1 MHGAAFFRAVDPLLG
16 DLLVGGRYHLLGL
29 VSIPMHVV
37 LVTKGV
43 GNFSLRYPVG
53 EQSLQ

>member
-16 DLLVGGRYHLLGL
+16 DLRVGGRYHLLGL

>member
-1 MHGAAFFRAVDPLLG
+1 MAQPFFRAVDPLLG

-37 LVTKGV
+37 SVTKKV